1 MDDLATPGKVD
12 RLVLVL
18 VGIMFFIILISN
30 LIV

>member
-1 MDDLATPGKVD
+1 MDDLATLGQVD

-18 VGIMFFIILISN
+18 VGIMFFMILISN